1 MKVVLIDDEEIAI
14 EVLEILL
21 DELEGME
28 IVGRFTNTEEA
39 MDALESLE
47 VDVVF
52 LDIEMGGTQGLRFA
66 EEIIAKKLDLEIVFV
81 TAYSQYAVEAF
92 EVNAIDYLLKP
103 VKKKRLEKTILKI
116 QEKKKALACKRK
128 LTQSKEQKLMIY
140 SLGSFRLLDFE
151 QNPVKWRTKKGKEL
165 FAYLWHHKEHPYR
178 NMKIMEEL
186 WPDAHRDKAAKLLY
200 TTVYQVRKTLKEMGY
215 TNAIHLINEEYRLEI
230 SLESD
235 LEQLKQVL
243 RSLDTNDFQV
253 SKILKLYQGNYLE
266 EEDYSWA
273 IYERQRLKQSLLEH
287 FEKYIKHMRRQK
299 KVSPLME
306 ASLEKMLQID
316 PYNEKYAYLLLEY
329 YGKINNKMK
338 LIHFYESFRNR
349 IEEEIGI
356 NLPRDIKKLYHKYI
370 YY

>member
-21 DELEGME
+21 NKLEGME

-47 VDVVF
+47 ADAIF
-52 LDIEMGGTQGLRFA
+52 LDIEMGETQGLRFA
-66 EEIIAKKLDLEIVFV
+66 EEIIARKLDLEIVFV
-81 TAYSQYAVEAF
+81 TAYAQYAVEAF

-103 VKKKRLEKTILKI
+103 VKKERLEKTILKL
-116 QEKKKALACKRK
+116 QEKKNALACKRK
-128 LTQSKEQKLMIY
+128 LTQSNEQKLFIY
-140 SLGSFRLLDFE
+140 SLGSFRLLDF
-151 QNPVKWRTKKGKEL
+151 QQRPVKWRTKKGKEL
-165 FAYLWHHKEHPYR
+165 FAYLWHHKEHPHR
-178 NMKIMEEL
+178 KMKIMEEL
-186 WPDAHRDKAAKLLY
+186 WPNTHRDKAAKLLY
-200 TTVYQVRKTLKEMGY
+200 TTVYQVRRTMKEMGY
-215 TNAIHLINEEYRLEI
+215 INSIHLINEEYRLDI

-235 LEQLKQVL
+235 LEQLNQVL

-253 SKILKLYQGNYLE
+253 SKILKLYQGDYLE

-273 IYERQRLKQSLLEH
+273 MYERGKLRQSLLEYL
-287 FEKYIKHMRRQK
+287 EKYVKDMRRQEK
-299 KVSPLME
+299 ISPLME
-306 ASLEKMLQID
+306 ALLEKMLQLD

-356 NLPRDIKKLYHKYI
+356 NIPQDIKKLYYKYI